1 MQGQDQAWAAAM
13 RAGMAGDRRAYEGLL
28 HELASL
34 LRTRIRR
41 GLTNAGLPIT
51 EAEDIVQE
59 ALIAIHV
66 NRATWR
72 PDAPLMPWV
81 ASIARRKMIDAMR
94 RMKRGHVDIDAVSH
108 LFAVQPDESSLTL
121 RDTMRLANAL
131 TPRQRDVFVAKVIH
145 DRDTP
150 EIAKTLGLTNGA
162 VRIALH
168 RGMRQVRLGLLQAS

>member
-1 MQGQDQAWAAAM
+1 MQGRDETWAVAM
-13 RAGMAGDRRAYEGLL
+13 RAGMAGDRIAYEGLL
-28 HELASL
+28 RDLAAF
-34 LRTRIRR
+34 LRIKIRR

-59 ALIAIHV
+59 ALIAIHT

-108 LFAVQPDESSLTL
+108 LFAVEPDQSSLTL
-121 RDTMRLANAL
+121 RDTLRLADNL
-131 TPRQRDVFVAKVIH
+131 SPRQRDVFIAKVIH

-150 EIAKTLGLTNGA
+150 EIAKALGLTNGA

-168 RGMRQVRLGLLQAS
+168 RSTRQVRVGLLGAS